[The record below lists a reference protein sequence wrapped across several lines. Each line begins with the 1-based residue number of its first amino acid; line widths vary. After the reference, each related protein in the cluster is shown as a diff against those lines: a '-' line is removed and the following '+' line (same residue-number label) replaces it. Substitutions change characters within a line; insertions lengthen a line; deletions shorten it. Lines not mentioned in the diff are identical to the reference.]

1 MNKQID
7 YTESLKRDLIEQF
20 RGKENIE
27 KFVTV
32 LGDELNDVFN
42 FFSNIRNKTDLGTVD
57 YDTKSKENKQ
67 LDGLGDIVVLSRKEA
82 GELLGNPASVEVIS
96 NEEYHHCLKYK
107 VLKNTCNCTYYDIMK
122 VVDMF
127 WKDEEHRLRYSEDP
141 TKPATIIFDF
151 EAYKD
156 IAKKIFSL
164 PFLRAGGVGLFMRM
178 HMADDFKIY
187 TGFARLQNT
196 KRTVLCEEAKIEE
209 RTYLSD
215 EDGNILKDEKGNW
228 LAI

>member
-1 MNKQID
+1 MKEVK
-7 YTESLKRDLIEQF
+7 YEESLKRDLIEQF
-20 RGKENIE
+20 RGRENIE

-32 LGDELNDVFN
+32 LGEELNDVFK
-42 FFSNIRNKTDLGTVD
+42 FFSNIRNKTDLSTVE
-57 YDTKSKENKQ
+57 YDKKSKEDKQ

-141 TKPATIIFDF
+141 TYPATIIFDF
-151 EAYKD
+151 EMYRDMAE
-156 IAKKIFSL
+156 KIFSL
-164 PFLRAGGVGLFMRM
+164 PFLRAGGVGILMRM
-178 HMADDFKIY
+178 LKKDELPIY
-187 TGFARLQNT
+187 CGFARAQMMT
-196 KRTVLCEEAKIEE
+196 REIGCEPEVIEE
-209 RTYLSD
+209 RTYLTD
-215 EDGNILKDEKGNW
+215 EDGNILKDDDGNW